1 MKTEQQTSISKKEEK
16 GARSFLA
23 DKSRKKEL
31 TRRVGNG
38 SINRHSREGARSLK
52 TEQQTSI
59 SKKEEKG
66 ARSFLADKSR
76 DRSDGEFDPGS
87 G

>member
-1 MKTEQQTSISKKEEK
+1 MKNKNIKK
-16 GARSFLA
+16 
-23 DKSRKKEL
+23 RKKEL
-31 TRRVGNG
+31 TRGVGNG

-59 SKKEEKG
+59 SKKRKKGSEE
-66 ARSFLADKSR
+66 L
-76 DRSDGEFDPGS
+76 PS